1 MLGKIRLKNMPISDS
16 EKIKKINEIY
26 ADFTKKIRMIENE
39 RDEKIM
45 EILKR
50 IEKRQLDKVREE
62 IGG

>member
-1 MLGKIRLKNMPISDS
+1 MPISDS